1 MTWLAIG
8 TTAAVTAAGTAVYSA
23 TQGGGGG
30 YSGPASAIQRT
41 TGGVA
46 LEKSLGKSIKNDLF
60 PANLAS
66 MFLGDAKK
74 MFQTRKK
81 VSSRVLTSSAVGG
94 PDRAISGNIGKG
106 LLAETSSRLEEAPA
120 GQRQVGQA
128 KRKFSLDRLNN
139 LQNFINMQSGASIV
153 QTQANLIG
161 KEIDQSRGAQQ
172 GAAYG
177 SIAQLLAAGAV
188 LR

>member
-81 VSSRVLTSSAVGG
+81 VSSRVLTSSAAGG